1 MSNTFGK
8 IFKLTSFGE
17 SYGSK
22 IGGIIDGCPS
32 GLKLDIQNIQSELD
46 RRKPWQNKITTQR
59 NESDS
64 VEIISG
70 VFEGITTGAP
80 IGFTISNNNSQS
92 KDYDNI
98 KNHVK
103 AITPVPGG
111 VGPMTIA
118 CLLQNTLA
126 CFKKSNY

>member
-17 SYGSK
+17 SHGSK

-46 RRKPWQNKITTQR
+46 RRKPGQSKITTQR

-80 IGFTISNNNSQS
+80 IGLLFLTTILNPR
-92 KDYDNI
+92 I
-98 KNHVK
+98 M
-103 AITPVPGG
+103 IT
-111 VGPMTIA
+111 
-118 CLLQNTLA
+118 
-126 CFKKSNY
+126 